1 MWAARACFEDLP
13 QLDKGR
19 SNYREALVRPLSC
32 PACGFMRT
40 SDIFGF
46 YKKSKDE
53 RLGLV
58 KEFGNVSDDESR
70 TVTTRGP
77 WNLKS

>member
-1 MWAARACFEDLP
+1 
-13 QLDKGR
+13 
-19 SNYREALVRPLSC
+19 
-32 PACGFMRT
+32 MRT